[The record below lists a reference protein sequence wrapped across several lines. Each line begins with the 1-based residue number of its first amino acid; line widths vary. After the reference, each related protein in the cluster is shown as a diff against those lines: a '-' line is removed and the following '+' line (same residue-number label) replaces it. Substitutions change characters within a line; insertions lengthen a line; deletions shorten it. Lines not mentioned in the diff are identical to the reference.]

1 MPGEF
6 SALVGGQGASPSDPY
21 HPARRLCSPRRRRE
35 YSIAGR
41 RGEYRRLA
49 YEQMFGYPHPMQVHE
64 SIIRPRAAHRVI
76 AHLDFD
82 AFFAAVEENLDP
94 SLRGKPVIVGG
105 GERGVVSTAN
115 YIARRYGVHSAMPL
129 RTARRLCP
137 HGVYV
142 MGHHKLYA
150 EYSRRL
156 MAILDHYS
164 PLVEQMSLDEAYV
177 DLTGTEQLFGPPV
190 RTARLIQ
197 KRVAEKLSI
206 SVGLATNKLIAKVA
220 SDYQKPAG
228 FTVVPPGREAE
239 FLAPLPVERLPG
251 VGPALLAQ
259 LHDRGVVTVADLA
272 RVPAHLL
279 RLSFGEW
286 GELLAHRAR
295 GEDPRRVTPH
305 EEVKSI
311 SREHTF
317 DEDVGDI
324 SVLESTLVAL
334 TEDVCRRLRRK
345 RLEARTV
352 TVKIRYSDFVT
363 HTCSHTLSRPLDVD
377 EAFFEEVLDLFRQGR
392 RRRYHLRLLGVGLS
406 NLVPRAWQDD
416 LFDQELPLLRELD
429 LKLDAI
435 REKYGKDAIR
445 RGAALHDPVLRT
457 PPAS

>member
-1 MPGEF
+1 MSSNICSF
-6 SALVGGQGASPSDPY
+6 ILLVM
-21 HPARRLCSPRRRRE
+21 E
-35 YSIAGR
+35 
-41 RGEYRRLA
+41 
-49 YEQMFGYPHPMQVHE
+49 
-64 SIIRPRAAHRVI
+64 PRATYRVI

-82 AFFAAVEENLDP
+82 AFFAAVEENRDP

-115 YIARRYGVHSAMPL
+115 YVARRYGVHSAMPL

-137 HGVYV
+137 HGVYLT
-142 MGHHKLYA
+142 GHHQLYRD
-150 EYSRRL
+150 YSRRL
-156 MAILDHYS
+156 MAMLDGYS

-177 DLTGTEQLFGPPV
+177 DLTGTERLFGSPV

-197 KRVAEKLSI
+197 QRVAEELHLSI
-206 SVGLATNKLIAKVA
+206 SVGLATNKLVAKVA
-220 SDYQKPAG
+220 SDYRKPAG
-228 FTVVPPGREAE
+228 FTVVPPGKEAG
-239 FLAPLPVERLPG
+239 FLAPLPVEKLPG
-251 VGPALLAQ
+251 VGPALLEQ
-259 LHDRGVVTVADLA
+259 LRDRGVATVGDLA
-272 RVPAHLL
+272 RVPSHLL

-295 GEDPRRVTPH
+295 GEDLRRVTPR

-317 DEDVGDI
+317 EEDVSDV
-324 SVLESTLVAL
+324 SLLESTLVSL

-377 EAFFEEVLDLFRQGR
+377 EMFFEQVLALFRQGR
-392 RRRYHLRLLGVGLS
+392 RRRYHLRLVGVGLS

-435 REKYGKDAIR
+435 REKYGKEAIR
-445 RGAALHDPVLRT
+445 RGAALPYCW
-457 PPAS
+457 PASANIRTSERAASSHM

>member
-1 MPGEF
+1 MEGWATSTGLGAGAIKEESGAGIVGVDRGAAGTIARPAPG
-6 SALVGGQGASPSDPY
+6 AIV
-21 HPARRLCSPRRRRE
+21 
-35 YSIAGR
+35 
-41 RGEYRRLA
+41 
-49 YEQMFGYPHPMQVHE
+49 
-64 SIIRPRAAHRVI
+64 RPRAAYRVI

-82 AFFAAVEENLDP
+82 AFFAAVEENRDP

-115 YIARRYGVHSAMPL
+115 YVARRYGIHSAMPL

-137 HGVYV
+137 HGVYLT
-142 MGHHKLYA
+142 GHHRLYLD
-150 EYSRRL
+150 YSRRL
-156 MAILDHYS
+156 MAILNVYS
-164 PLVEQMSLDEAYV
+164 PLVEQMSLDEAYL

-197 KRVAEKLSI
+197 RRVEDELHLSI
-206 SVGLATNKLIAKVA
+206 SVGVATNKLVAKVA

-228 FTVVPPGREAE
+228 FTVVPPGKEAK

-251 VGPALLAQ
+251 VGPALLEQ
-259 LHDRGVVTVADLA
+259 LRDRGVTTVGDLA
-272 RVPAHLL
+272 RVPPHLL

-295 GEDPRRVTPH
+295 GEDLRRVTPH

-317 DEDVGDI
+317 EEDVSDV
-324 SVLESTLVAL
+324 SLLESTLVAL

-377 EAFFEEVLDLFRQGR
+377 EAFFKEVLALFRTGR
-392 RRRYHLRLLGVGLS
+392 RRRYHLRLVGVGLS

-429 LKLDAI
+429 LKLDTI
-435 REKYGKDAIR
+435 REKYGKEAVR
-445 RGAALHDPVLRT
+445 RGAALPYCSSSVAYTRT
-457 PPAS
+457 SERAVSSHS

>member
-1 MPGEF
+1 MEERIT
-6 SALVGGQGASPSDPY
+6 SAGLGTGLGTRSGAGLDAGGDTGP
-21 HPARRLCSPRRRRE
+21 
-35 YSIAGR
+35 IA
-41 RGEYRRLA
+41 
-49 YEQMFGYPHPMQVHE
+49 
-64 SIIRPRAAHRVI
+64 RPRAAHRVI

-82 AFFAAVEENLDP
+82 AFFAAVEENRDP

-115 YIARRYGVHSAMPL
+115 YVARRYGIHSAMPL

-137 HGVYV
+137 HGVYLT
-142 MGHHKLYA
+142 GHHRLYL

-156 MAILDHYS
+156 MAMLDGYS
-164 PLVEQMSLDEAYV
+164 PLVEQMSLDEAYL
-177 DLTGTEQLFGPPV
+177 DLTGTERLFGSPV

-197 KRVAEKLSI
+197 RRVEDELDLTI
-206 SVGLATNKLIAKVA
+206 SVGLATNKLVAKVA
-220 SDYQKPAG
+220 SDHHKPAG
-228 FTVVPPGREAE
+228 FTVIPPGKEAE

-251 VGPALLAQ
+251 VGPALLEK
-259 LHDRGVVTVADLA
+259 LRDRGVATVGDLA
-272 RVPAHLL
+272 RVPPHLL

-295 GEDPRRVTPH
+295 GEDLRRVIPRET
-305 EEVKSI
+305 VKSI

-317 DEDVGDI
+317 EEDVSDV
-324 SVLESTLVAL
+324 SLLESTLIAL
-334 TEDVCRRLRRK
+334 TEDVCRRLRRR

-377 EAFFEEVLDLFRQGR
+377 ETFFREVLALFRQGR
-392 RRRYHLRLLGVGLS
+392 RRRYHLRLVGVGLS

-429 LKLDAI
+429 LKLDTI
-435 REKYGKDAIR
+435 REKYGKEAVR
-445 RGAALHDPVLRT
+445 RGAALPYCSLGTAYMRT
-457 PPAS
+457 SERAASSHS

>member
-1 MPGEF
+1 MEMETTSVEPGL
-6 SALVGGQGASPSDPY
+6 AMAIGSDPG
-21 HPARRLCSPRRRRE
+21 
-35 YSIAGR
+35 AG
-41 RGEYRRLA
+41 L
-49 YEQMFGYPHPMQVHE
+49 YPGLDAAHGAGGDSGSGMGV
-64 SIIRPRAAHRVI
+64 IVRPRAARRVI

-82 AFFAAVEENLDP
+82 AFFAAVEENRDP

-115 YIARRYGVHSAMPL
+115 YVARRYGIHSAMPL

-137 HGVYV
+137 HGVYLT
-142 MGHHKLYA
+142 GDHRLYL
-150 EYSRRL
+150 EYSRHL
-156 MAILDHYS
+156 MTMLDNYS
-164 PLVEQMSLDEAYV
+164 PLVEQISLDEAYL
-177 DLTGTEQLFGPPV
+177 DLTGTERLFGPPV

-197 KRVAEKLSI
+197 RRVEDELDLTI
-206 SVGLATNKLIAKVA
+206 SVGVATNKLVAKVA
-220 SDYQKPAG
+220 SDHQKPAG
-228 FTVVPPGREAE
+228 FTVVPPGKEAE

-251 VGPALLAQ
+251 VGPALLEK
-259 LHDRGVVTVADLA
+259 LRDRGVATVGDLA
-272 RVPAHLL
+272 RVPPHLL

-286 GELLAHRAR
+286 GELLAHRAQ
-295 GEDPRRVTPH
+295 GEDLRRVMPH

-317 DEDVGDI
+317 EEDVSDV
-324 SVLESTLVAL
+324 SLLESTLIAL

-352 TVKIRYSDFVT
+352 TVKIRYSDFIT

-377 EAFFEEVLDLFRQGR
+377 ETFFKEVLSLFRQGR
-392 RRRYHLRLLGVGLS
+392 RRRYHLRLVGVGLS

-435 REKYGKDAIR
+435 REKYGKQAVR
-445 RGAALHDPVLRT
+445 RGAALSYCSSGTTYTRT
-457 PPAS
+457 SERVALSHS

>member
-1 MPGEF
+1 MSTNKCSF
-6 SALVGGQGASPSDPY
+6 ILACMNGQVKSQSPPRQSQ
-21 HPARRLCSPRRRRE
+21 RLP
-35 YSIAGR
+35 
-41 RGEYRRLA
+41 
-49 YEQMFGYPHPMQVHE
+49 Q
-64 SIIRPRAAHRVI
+64 RPRAPYRVI

-105 GERGVVSTAN
+105 GERGVVATAN
-115 YIARRYGVHSAMPL
+115 YVARRYGVHSALPL

-137 HGVYV
+137 NGVFIT
-142 MGHHKLYA
+142 GNHHLYQ

-156 MAILDHYS
+156 MTMLEDYS

-177 DLTGTEQLFGPPV
+177 DLTGTEQLFGSPV

-197 KRVAEKLSI
+197 RRVQDELNLSI
-206 SVGLATNKLIAKVA
+206 SVGLATNKLVAKVA
-220 SDYQKPAG
+220 SDHQKPAG
-228 FTVVPPGREAE
+228 FTVVFPGKEAE

-251 VGPALLAQ
+251 VGPALLQQ
-259 LHDRGVVTVADLA
+259 LRDRGVATVDDLV
-272 RVPAHLL
+272 RVPPHLL

-286 GELLAHRAR
+286 GEMLAHRAR
-295 GEDPRRVTPH
+295 GEDPRQVVPH
-305 EEVKSI
+305 TEVKSI

-317 DEDVGDI
+317 DEDTGDVSI
-324 SVLESTLVAL
+324 LESTLIAL
-334 TEDVCRRLRRK
+334 TEDVCRRLRHK

-352 TVKIRYSDFVT
+352 IIKIRYSDFVT

-377 EAFFEEVLDLFRQGR
+377 EILFREVLELFRQGR
-392 RRRYHLRLLGVGLS
+392 KRRYHLRLIGVGVS

-435 REKYGKDAIR
+435 RDKYGKDAIH
-445 RGAALHDPVLRT
+445 RGAARPYSW
-457 PPAS
+457 AGSS

>member
-1 MPGEF
+1 MSSG
-6 SALVGGQGASPSDPY
+6 D
-21 HPARRLCSPRRRRE
+21 
-35 YSIAGR
+35 
-41 RGEYRRLA
+41 
-49 YEQMFGYPHPMQVHE
+49 
-64 SIIRPRAAHRVI
+64 IIMHPRAAHRVI

-82 AFFAAVEENLDP
+82 AFFAAVEENRDP

-115 YIARRYGVHSAMPL
+115 YVARRYGVHSAMPL

-137 HGVYV
+137 HGVYLT
-142 MGHHKLYA
+142 GHHELYY

-156 MAILDHYS
+156 MAMLDHYS
-164 PLVEQMSLDEAYV
+164 PLVEQMGLDEAYI
-177 DLTGTEQLFGPPV
+177 DLTGTEHLFGLPV
-190 RTARLIQ
+190 KTARLIQ
-197 KRVAEKLSI
+197 QRVADELRLSI
-206 SVGLATNKLIAKVA
+206 SVGLATNKLVAKVA
-220 SDYQKPAG
+220 SDYRKPGG

-251 VGPALLAQ
+251 VGPALLEQ
-259 LHDRGVVTVADLA
+259 LRDRGVGTVGDLA
-272 RVPAHLL
+272 RVPPHLL

-286 GELLAHRAR
+286 GELLAYRAR
-295 GEDPRRVTPH
+295 GEDPRPVAPR

-317 DEDVGDI
+317 DDDVSDTGL
-324 SVLESTLVAL
+324 LESTLVAL
-334 TEDVCRRLRRK
+334 TEDVCRRLRHK

-363 HTCSHTLSRPLDVD
+363 HTCSNTLNRPLDVD
-377 EAFFEEVLDLFRQGR
+377 EALFGEVLALFRQGR
-392 RRRYHLRLLGVGLS
+392 RRRYRVRLVGVGLS

-435 REKYGKDAIR
+435 REKYGKDAVR
-445 RGAALHDPVLRT
+445 RGAALPRT
-457 PPAS
+457 

>member
-1 MPGEF
+1 ME
-6 SALVGGQGASPSDPY
+6 
-21 HPARRLCSPRRRRE
+21 
-35 YSIAGR
+35 
-41 RGEYRRLA
+41 
-49 YEQMFGYPHPMQVHE
+49 
-64 SIIRPRAAHRVI
+64 PRAAYRVI

-82 AFFAAVEENLDP
+82 AFFAAVEENRDP

-105 GERGVVSTAN
+105 GERGVVATAN
-115 YIARRYGVHSAMPL
+115 YVARRYGVHSAMPL

-137 HGVYV
+137 HGVYLS
-142 MGHHKLYA
+142 GHHQLYHD
-150 EYSRRL
+150 YSRRL
-156 MAILDHYS
+156 MAMLDGYS
-164 PLVEQMSLDEAYV
+164 PLVEQMSLDEAYL

-197 KRVAEKLSI
+197 QRVAEELHLSI
-206 SVGLATNKLIAKVA
+206 SVGLATNKLVAKVA
-220 SDYQKPAG
+220 SDYRKPAG

-239 FLAPLPVERLPG
+239 FLAPLPVEKLPG
-251 VGPALLAQ
+251 VGPALLEQ
-259 LHDRGVVTVADLA
+259 LRDRGVVTVGDLA
-272 RVPAHLL
+272 RVPPHLL

-295 GEDPRRVTPH
+295 GEDLRRVTPR

-317 DEDVGDI
+317 EEDVSDV
-324 SVLESTLVAL
+324 SLLESTLVSL

-377 EAFFEEVLDLFRQGR
+377 EVFFEEVLALFRQGR
-392 RRRYHLRLLGVGLS
+392 RRRYHLRLVGVGLS

-435 REKYGKDAIR
+435 REKYGKEAVR
-445 RGAALHDPVLRT
+445 RGAALP
-457 PPAS
+457 

>member
-1 MPGEF
+1 ME
-6 SALVGGQGASPSDPY
+6 
-21 HPARRLCSPRRRRE
+21 
-35 YSIAGR
+35 
-41 RGEYRRLA
+41 
-49 YEQMFGYPHPMQVHE
+49 
-64 SIIRPRAAHRVI
+64 PRATYRVI

-82 AFFAAVEENLDP
+82 AFFAAVEENRDP

-137 HGVYV
+137 HGVYLT
-142 MGHHKLYA
+142 GQHELYHD
-150 EYSRRL
+150 YSRRL
-156 MAILDHYS
+156 MAMLDGYS

-177 DLTGTEQLFGPPV
+177 DLTGTERLFGSPV
-190 RTARLIQ
+190 RTVRLVQ
-197 KRVAEKLSI
+197 QRVAEELHLSI
-206 SVGLATNKLIAKVA
+206 SVGLATNKLVAKVA
-220 SDYQKPAG
+220 SDYRKPAG
-228 FTVVPPGREAE
+228 FTVVPPGKEAE
-239 FLAPLPVERLPG
+239 FLASLPVEKLPG
-251 VGPALLAQ
+251 VGPALLEQ
-259 LHDRGVVTVADLA
+259 LRDRGVATVGDLA
-272 RVPAHLL
+272 RVPSHLL

-295 GEDPRRVTPH
+295 GEDLRRVTPR

-317 DEDVGDI
+317 EEDVSDI
-324 SVLESTLVAL
+324 SLLESTLVSL
-334 TEDVCRRLRRK
+334 TEDVCRRLRHK

-377 EAFFEEVLDLFRQGR
+377 EMFFEEVLTLFRQGR
-392 RRRYHLRLLGVGLS
+392 RRRYHLRLVGVGLS

-435 REKYGKDAIR
+435 REKYGKEAIR
-445 RGAALHDPVLRT
+445 RGAALPYCW
-457 PPAS
+457 PASANIRTSDRAASSHMKSG

>member
-1 MPGEF
+1 ME
-6 SALVGGQGASPSDPY
+6 
-21 HPARRLCSPRRRRE
+21 
-35 YSIAGR
+35 
-41 RGEYRRLA
+41 
-49 YEQMFGYPHPMQVHE
+49 
-64 SIIRPRAAHRVI
+64 PRAAYRVI

-82 AFFAAVEENLDP
+82 AFFAAVEENRDP

-105 GERGVVSTAN
+105 GERGVVATAN
-115 YIARRYGVHSAMPL
+115 YVARRYGVHSAMPL

-137 HGVYV
+137 HGVYLS
-142 MGHHKLYA
+142 GHHQLYH

-156 MAILDHYS
+156 MTILDGYS

-177 DLTGTEQLFGPPV
+177 DLTGTEQLFGPPM

-197 KRVAEKLSI
+197 RRVAEELRLSI
-206 SVGLATNKLIAKVA
+206 SVGLATNKLVAKVA
-220 SDYQKPAG
+220 SDYRKPAG
-228 FTVVPPGREAE
+228 FTVVPSGRESE
-239 FLAPLPVERLPG
+239 FLAPLPVGKLPG
-251 VGPALLAQ
+251 VGPALLEQ
-259 LHDRGVVTVADLA
+259 LRDRGVVTVGDLA
-272 RVPAHLL
+272 RVPPHLL

-295 GEDPRRVTPH
+295 GEDLRRVTPR

-317 DEDVGDI
+317 EEDVSDV
-324 SVLESTLVAL
+324 SLLESTLVSL
-334 TEDVCRRLRRK
+334 TEDICRRLRHK

-377 EAFFEEVLDLFRQGR
+377 EVFFKEVLALFRQGR

-435 REKYGKDAIR
+435 REKYGKEAVR
-445 RGAALHDPVLRT
+445 RGAALP
-457 PPAS
+457 

>member
-1 MPGEF
+1 ME
-6 SALVGGQGASPSDPY
+6 
-21 HPARRLCSPRRRRE
+21 PRE
-35 YSIAGR
+35 NI
-41 RGEYRRLA
+41 
-49 YEQMFGYPHPMQVHE
+49 V
-64 SIIRPRAAHRVI
+64 RPRAAHRAI

-82 AFFAAVEENLDP
+82 AFFAAVEENRDP

-115 YIARRYGVHSAMPL
+115 YVARRYGIHSAMPL

-137 HGVYV
+137 HGVYLT
-142 MGHHKLYA
+142 GHHRLYLD
-150 EYSRRL
+150 YSRRL
-156 MAILDHYS
+156 MAILNVYS
-164 PLVEQMSLDEAYV
+164 PLVEQMSLDEAYL

-197 KRVAEKLSI
+197 RRVEDELYLSI
-206 SVGLATNKLIAKVA
+206 SVGVATNKLVAKVA

-228 FTVVPPGREAE
+228 FTVVPPGTEAE

-251 VGPALLAQ
+251 VGPALLEQ
-259 LHDRGVVTVADLA
+259 LRDRGVTTVGDLA
-272 RVPAHLL
+272 RVPSHLL

-295 GEDPRRVTPH
+295 GEDLRRVTPH

-317 DEDVGDI
+317 EEDVSDV
-324 SVLESTLVAL
+324 SLLESTLVAL

-363 HTCSHTLSRPLDVD
+363 HTCSRTLSRPLDVD
-377 EAFFEEVLDLFRQGR
+377 EAFFKEVLALFRTGR
-392 RRRYHLRLLGVGLS
+392 RRRYHLRLVGVGLS

-429 LKLDAI
+429 LKLDTI
-435 REKYGKDAIR
+435 REKYGKEAVR
-445 RGAALHDPVLRT
+445 RGAALPYCSSSVAYTRT
-457 PPAS
+457 SERAVSSHS